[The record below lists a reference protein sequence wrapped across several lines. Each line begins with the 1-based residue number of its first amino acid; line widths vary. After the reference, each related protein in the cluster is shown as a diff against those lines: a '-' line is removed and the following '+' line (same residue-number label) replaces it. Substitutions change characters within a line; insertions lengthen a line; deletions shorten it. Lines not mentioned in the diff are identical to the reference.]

1 MVFHHAYYAGILPS
15 SVCYSAAWLEAVDLE
30 ERYNQPMA
38 TNSESYAEDD
48 GSDLDCILRK
58 GVLAHLV
65 FVFIREEVHDFSA
78 MITLQL
84 NHLSHI
90 GILDDGSIAGCTII
104 PQLVIRHVV
113 QNSC

>member
-15 SVCYSAAWLEAVDLE
+15 SVCYSAAWLEAV
-30 ERYNQPMA
+30 
-38 TNSESYAEDD
+38 
-48 GSDLDCILRK
+48 DLDCILRK

-90 GILDDGSIAGCTII
+90 GILDDGSIAGIFLFEGFKKRLGI
-104 PQLVIRHVV
+104 VILR
-113 QNSC
+113 